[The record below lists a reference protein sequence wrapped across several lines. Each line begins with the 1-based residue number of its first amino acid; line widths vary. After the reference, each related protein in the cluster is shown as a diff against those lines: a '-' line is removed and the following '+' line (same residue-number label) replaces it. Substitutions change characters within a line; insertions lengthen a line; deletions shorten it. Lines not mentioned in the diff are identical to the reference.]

1 MRYAALIAAVSLT
14 GLAARADITDF
25 KATAP
30 DAVQQYNQA
39 LIIEAVQKAL
49 KDVPLLAPTLGPAP
63 TPTASVSETIVKEL
77 PPEPFCICKPDVRP
91 CLYVVA
97 HAILRRW
104 PDGREE
110 RVETGSQ
117 VMPYPCAEH

>member
-1 MRYAALIAAVSLT
+1 MRYAALIVAVSLT

-49 KDVPLLAPTLGPAP
+49 KDVHLLPTLTPP
-63 TPTASVSETIVKEL
+63 TPVPQPDIKEL
-77 PPEPFCICKPDVRP
+77 VPDPVCVCKPEVRP
-91 CLYVVA
+91 CLYVVT
-97 HAILRRW
+97 HAIQRTW
-104 PDGREE
+104 PDGRVE

>member
-14 GLAARADITDF
+14 GLAARADMTNF
-25 KATAP
+25 KVGAP

-63 TPTASVSETIVKEL
+63 TPPVPMPEPIVKEL
-77 PPEPFCICKPDVRP
+77 APVATCLCDPGVRP
-91 CLYVVA
+91 CPMVIM
-97 HAILRRW
+97 HAIQRTW
-104 PDGREE
+104 PDGRVE
-110 RVETGSQ
+110 RIETGSQ
-117 VMPYPCAEH
+117 VMPYPCAER